1 MINVKIFRNN
11 KNEITAF
18 TVSGHAGYA
27 PLGKDIICAA
37 ISAITYTAVGY
48 CKEIGYDG
56 DFVEND
62 GYASFKLYN
71 TGDEIVKIKGLAS
84 LEAMYTGFRQIEAS
98 YGKRYIRIHDLIQ
111 EV

>member
-11 KNEITAF
+11 KEETVKF
-18 TVSGHAGYA
+18 TVSGHAGYG

-37 ISAITYTAVGY
+37 VSAITYTAVGY

-56 DFVEND
+56 EFVEQD
-62 GYASFKLYN
+62 GYASFTLTSEVSEQIRTKAN
-71 TGDEIVKIKGLAS
+71 AA
-84 LEAMYTGFRQIEAS
+84 LEAMCVGLKQIEAS
-98 YGKRYIRIHDLIQ
+98 YGKKYIRIHEFIQ